1 MHGNCS
7 PPTLTVVRG
16 LNDGDAHLAWT
27 CTVRYDMVG
36 EDGYHRTPFNDQI
49 FARATG
55 DSPGLIQIHPKIY
68 GARSMETW
76 NCMQT
81 IDKCTVVSTS
91 PDKIVLP
98 SDLPVEAAHN
108 YAIDTYEYYLQ
119 KHGRDSIDNHGLKL
133 TSLVHYDKNY
143 NDAFWDDNKM
153 HYGDGDGIES
163 GPLSL
168 DADTV
173 AHELTHGVTEKSSGL
188 LYADESG
195 ETKYAV
201 DYALAS
207 IVYRCLHDD
216 HTLMID
222 HTVVHRCTQ

>member
-1 MHGNCS
+1 
-7 PPTLTVVRG
+7 
-16 LNDGDAHLAWT
+16 
-27 CTVRYDMVG
+27 MVG
-36 EDGYHRTPFNDQI
+36 EDGYLKPFNDQI

-55 DSPGLIQIHPKIY
+55 TPGLIQIHPKIY
-68 GARSMETW
+68 GACSIETR

-108 YAIDTYEYYLQ
+108 YAIDTCECYLQ
-119 KHGRDSIDNHGLKL
+119 KHGRDSIDNRGLKL
-133 TSLVHYDKNY
+133 MSLVHYDKNY
-143 NDAFWDDNKM
+143 NNAFWFNHTM
-153 HYGDGDGIES
+153 YYGDGDGIEF

-173 AHELTHGVTEKSSGL
+173 AHELTHGVTEISSGL
-188 LYADESG
+188 IYEDESG
-195 ETKYAV
+195 ETNYAV
-201 DYALAS
+201 DYALAR
-207 IVYRCLHDD
+207 IVDRCSHDD

-222 HTVVHRCTQ
+222 HIVVTY